1 MRALILLLALV
12 LSGVIGGCA
21 GRHFR
26 LEASDAFVELDPAQQ
41 SREGF
46 AYRATTANG
55 AVIGVREV
63 DNDRHASADF
73 WVEAV
78 RNRIR
83 RAGGYALLSESDVR
97 SADGT
102 AGHQMRFG
110 RDESQHPYDYWITVF
125 VTHDRIYVVEAGGRR
140 EHFEPAREAV
150 ERAIGSLQLR

>member
-1 MRALILLLALV
+1 MRALTLCLALIAMGSLV
-12 LSGVIGGCA
+12 GCA
-21 GRHFR
+21 GRHFT

-55 AVIGVREV
+55 TVIGVREV

-83 RAGGYALLSESDVR
+83 RAGGYALLSESEVR

-110 RDESQHPYDYWITVF
+110 RDEAQHPYDYWVTVF
-125 VTHDRIYVVEAGGRR
+125 VTHDRIFVVEAGGRR
-140 EHFEPAREAV
+140 EHFEPTREAV
-150 ERAIGSLQLR
+150 EQSLTSLRLQ